1 MQFEVVMSSD
11 DIGSPFDVLPTI
23 VGSATNLSVN
33 TSVEQ

>member
-11 DIGSPFDVLPTI
+11 DISSLCDVLPPI